1 MTAQVGRWARAVGRG
16 LARLALGLA
25 LALLVAFLVLGWQVN
40 RTGAVDRAQP
50 ADAIVI
56 LGAHV
61 NADGSPGSDLL
72 SRTYRG
78 MDLYNAGMAP
88 VVICAGGI
96 AGDRLSAGAVACRFA
111 VEALG
116 LPPERAWVAQALD
129 ALYTADE
136 AVAVADLMR
145 ERGLRSVIL
154 VSHPLHLYRAA
165 WLFRRQGL
173 EVYTSPTNTELR
185 RIAPPVRLWYTAREV
200 GGVLMIA
207 LRGAPGV
214 EPLHDWLRRRLYALT
229 RWTG

>member
-1 MTAQVGRWARAVGRG
+1 MTAQVGRWARSVGRWLG
-16 LARLALGLA
+16 RLALLLA
-25 LALLVAFLVLGWQVN
+25 LAVLVAVLVLGWQVN
-40 RTGAVDRAQP
+40 RTGAVDQAQP

-72 SRTYRG
+72 SRTYHG
-78 MDLYNAGMAP
+78 VDLYHAGMAP
-88 VVICAGGI
+88 VVICAGGV

-116 LPPERAWVAQALD
+116 LPPERAWVVQELD
-129 ALYTADE
+129 AWYTADE

-145 ERGLRSVIL
+145 RRGLRSVIL
-154 VSHPLHLYRAA
+154 VSHPLHLFRAG

-173 EVYTSPTNTELR
+173 EVYTSPTNTDLR

-200 GGVLMIA
+200 GGFVMNA
-207 LRGAPGV
+207 LRRAPGV
-214 EPLHDWLRRRLYALT
+214 EPLYDWLRRRLYTVT